1 MDAVKF
7 RFPWPGRKK
16 KAKEPAKDRPAVPQ
30 WRRSGSSREVRFLR
44 EENRHGDFHPQG
56 RILKLEPDKGLLA
69 KSKGRARHIAYF
81 VGAFIVLII
90 GNLFYLQIVKRTDLQ
105 QKAIAQIS
113 GEHMEVSP
121 RGSIV
126 DRNGEEL
133 AVSVISKSL
142 YVDPQELRDDPDR
155 WPGRRVPDR
164 DPRQVAAHKL
174 APILGMD
181 EQDLYDRCKASDLR
195 FVWIKRMLDPYEE
208 EAVKKLLKDE
218 KLAGFHFQEESKRY
232 YIKNKLAAQVLGFVG
247 TDDKGLEGIEASMD
261 DVLKGKPKKQNNFFD
276 AKGNRIGKSGFNE
289 VITRRMNTVELTID
303 ANMQFILERSLD
315 DAIQRTKAASA
326 AAVLMD
332 PNTGEI
338 LGMASRP
345 TFDPNDFSASSQEAF
360 KNRAVNIIYEPGSVF
375 KPIIG
380 CAGLMEGIITPDTPF
395 NDQGSIDVGGRRIRN
410 WDGAGRGHIKFEDII
425 KFSINTGMADLGLKL
440 GGEKETE
447 YAKRFGFGAPTGSDV
462 PGEQSGIL
470 YDPKDMV
477 PSDVATMAIGQG
489 IAVTPLQMLRAI
501 CAIANG
507 GKLVRPYI
515 VRRVIAPDG
524 KVIEETKPRVD
535 SQVISEEVAGQ
546 MRDMMEKVVSE
557 GGGKP
562 AQIKGYKI
570 AGKTGTAEKL
580 SPKGGY
586 IPGVYIA
593 SFVGFVPA
601 DHPQYAMLIMLDSP
615 KGAFYGSQVAAPI
628 FKDTL
633 QQILVAK
640 GIQPGDSSELPTVES
655 LTLEKQP
662 APAELP
668 ELVPDEEGNVKLPN
682 LAGYSIRQIQT
693 ILYGGGLSLI
703 PQGSGT
709 SWKQDPPPGT
719 VLHAGDSVTVLFR

>member
-1 MDAVKF
+1 VVTVKLK
-7 RFPWPGRKK
+7 FPHLGKKTEKKQEETKTSVPRWHHPGASEYRNFIRK
-16 KAKEPAKDRPAVPQ
+16 E
-30 WRRSGSSREVRFLR
+30 GVR
-44 EENRHGDFHPQG
+44 GDFHPQNK
-56 RILKLEPDKGLLA
+56 ILKLEPDKGLLA
-69 KSKGRARHIAYF
+69 QGKKRARHIVYV
-81 VGAFIVLII
+81 VGLVLVVII
-90 GNLFYLQIVKRTDLQ
+90 GRLFYLQVIDRTNLQ
-105 QKAIAQIS
+105 QRAVEQIS
-113 GEHMEVSP
+113 GENMEVSP

-133 AVSVISKSL
+133 AVSMISLSL
-142 YVDPQELRDDPDR
+142 YVDPQEVRDNPENF
-155 WPGRRVPDR
+155 PGGKAPIR
-164 DPRQVAAHKL
+164 DPRRVAAQKL
-174 APILGMD
+174 APILGM
-181 EQDLYDRCKASDLR
+181 EESDLFERISSPDLR

-208 EAVKKLLKDE
+208 EEVKKVLKEE
-218 KLAGFHFQEESKRY
+218 KLTGFHFQEESKRY
-232 YIKNKLAAQVLGFVG
+232 YTKNKLAAQLLGFVG
-247 TDDKGLEGIEASMD
+247 MDDKGLEGIESSMD

-315 DAIQRTKAASA
+315 DAIARTKAASA
-326 AAVLMD
+326 AAILMD

-345 TFDPNDFSASSQEAF
+345 TFDPNDFSEANQEAF

-375 KPIIG
+375 KPIMG

-395 NDQGSIDVGGRRIRN
+395 DDQGSIDVGGRRIRN
-410 WDGAGRGHIKFEDII
+410 WDGQGRGHIKFEDVI
-425 KFSINTGMADLGLKL
+425 KYSINTGMAALGLKL

-447 YAKRFGFGAPTGSDV
+447 YAKSFGFGAPTGTDV

-470 YDPKDMV
+470 YDPKEMV

-489 IAVTPLQMLRAI
+489 IAVTPLQMIRAI

-507 GKLVRPYI
+507 GKLVRPYV
-515 VRRVIAPDG
+515 VRRVIAPNG
-524 KVIEETKPRVD
+524 EVIEETKPQVD
-535 SQVISEEVAGQ
+535 RQVISEEVAAE

-557 GGGKP
+557 GGGKT

-593 SFVGFVPA
+593 SFVGFVPS

-615 KGAFYGSQVAAPI
+615 QGAFYGSQVAAPI

-640 GIQPGDSSELPTVES
+640 GVQPSDSRDLPSVES
-655 LTLEKQP
+655 LTLKNQP
-662 APAELP
+662 KPVELP
-668 ELVPDEEGNVKLPN
+668 ELTPDENGNVKLPK
-682 LAGYSIRQIQT
+682 LDGYTIRQVQT
-693 ILYGGGLSLI
+693 ILYGGGLFLV
-703 PQGSGT
+703 PQGSGI

-719 VLHAGDSVTVLFR
+719 VLHTGDTVTVSFR